1 MSQHMKLDKTDRKIL
16 EILQKSAKITNAQL
30 SKEIGLSP
38 APTLE
43 RVKKLESMGV
53 ITSYHAKLNTE
64 KIGLGVSTFVLVA
77 LRGHNRE
84 NIEQFMKEIDKIE
97 EVIECHHITGAG
109 DFILRIISK
118 DIQSYQK
125 LMLEKVSDIKVVDNM
140 QSMVVLSTFKD
151 SMVLPNPDNIDLH

>member
-1 MSQHMKLDKTDRKIL
+1 MSQQLKLDKTDRKIL

-43 RVKKLESMGV
+43 RVKKLETMGV

-64 KIGLGVSTFVLVA
+64 KIGLGVSTFVLVT

-84 NIEQFMKEIDKIE
+84 NIEQFMQEIDKIE

-118 DIQSYQK
+118 DIRSYQK
-125 LMLEKVSDIKVVDNM
+125 LMLEKVSDIKGVDNM

-151 SMVLPNPDNIDLH
+151 SMVLPIPDNIDLH

>member
-1 MSQHMKLDKTDRKIL
+1 MNHPLKLDKTDRKIL

-43 RVKKLESMGV
+43 RVKKLENHGV

-64 KIGLGVSTFVLVA
+64 KIGLGVSTFVLVT
-77 LRGHNRE
+77 LRGHNRD
-84 NIEQFMKEIDKIE
+84 NIEQFLQEIEKID

-109 DFILRIISK
+109 DFILRIISR
-118 DIQSYQK
+118 DIRSYQK
-125 LMLEKVSDIKVVDNM
+125 LMLEKVSDIKIVDNM

-151 SMVLPNPDNIDLH
+151 SKVLPIPENIEMR

>member
-1 MSQHMKLDKTDRKIL
+1 MNNPLKLDKTDRKIL

-43 RVKKLESMGV
+43 RVKKLESHGV

-64 KIGLGVSTFVLVA
+64 KIGLGVSTFVLVT

-84 NIEQFMKEIDKIE
+84 NIEQFMQEIEKID

-118 DIQSYQK
+118 DIRSYQK
-125 LMLEKVSDIKVVDNM
+125 LMLEKVSDIKVVDSM

-151 SMVLPNPDNIDLH
+151 SKVLPIPENIDLH